1 MNLSMTRLLAM
12 LIVAITSPATLAETS
27 TTAQVRPKVLLFS
40 AIDVDYLND
49 TLARRGNV
57 FGVDGFMLAYIGDW
71 WSQDSEIS
79 KNENRLARLTALGSK
94 CGIDS
99 NFLKVALGYR
109 VIPEWEDENGWA
121 QIERNIAAIAAL
133 AQRTGLKG
141 LAIDTENYR
150 NQLWADR
157 SLFSKQTN
165 KSQTRALVR
174 KRGAQLMQAISTAH
188 PSATTILLQEGAF
201 WWYQRREKSY
211 EFWMDFYNGLAS
223 VRPEGGLVIGSESTY
238 SLTEPRD
245 ISARVTEL
253 RETMLQHAE
262 DRAYWQGRGS
272 VAVGMWPV
280 GKAYDDKAARY
291 PVAAFQ
297 QQFNAA
303 SDLSERYVWIYGH
316 GSAWWQLTR
325 DEIHRYTRQSH
336 WIWGPE
342 HQAIPTVPTLDEY
355 RRVFAPQN
363 ISPCVVQE

>member
-1 MNLSMTRLLAM
+1 MNHSMARFLALL
-12 LIVAITSPATLAETS
+12 VFAIASPATLGETW

-109 VIPEWEDENGWA
+109 VIPEWEDENSWA
-121 QIERNIAAIAAL
+121 QIERNIGAIAAL

-150 NQLWADR
+150 NNLWADR
-157 SLFSKQTN
+157 SLLSKQTN
-165 KSQTRALVR
+165 KSQARALVR
-174 KRGAQLMQAISTAH
+174 KRGAQLMHAISAAH
-188 PSATTILLQEGAF
+188 PSAVIILLQEGAF
-201 WWYQRREKSY
+201 WWYQRRDKSY

-223 VRPEGGLVIGSESTY
+223 VRPEGGLVIGTESTY
-238 SLTEPRD
+238 SLTNRRD
-245 ISARVTEL
+245 IDERITEL
-253 RETMLQHAE
+253 REIMLQHAE
-262 DRAYWQGRGS
+262 DRNYWKARGS
-272 VAVGMWPV
+272 VAIGMWPV
-280 GKAYDDKAARY
+280 GKEYDDKSARY

-303 SDLSERYVWIYGH
+303 TDLSERYVWIYGH
-316 GSAWWQLTR
+316 GSAWWQLPR
-325 DEIHRYTRQSH
+325 EQIQRYSRESH

-342 HQAIPTVPTLDEY
+342 HQALPTVSNLDEY
-355 RRVFAPQN
+355 RRVFAIRK
-363 ISPCVVQE
+363 ISPCVI